1 MGHELRSEA
10 TEVNRLSLLLA
21 LCGDDKRNLKVKR
34 VPLSEPARED
44 VRAAFSQ
51 QEEVFRAGEEMPFD
65 ENWLNDGAQI
75 ATAPIPEDVPVFG
88 EILRSTDTSLSPIDT
103 DNLDEVRGLAIKS
116 ADRRRE
122 RILVQVFANSQHL
135 SRDVLVALFLERG
148 AYTRLESSAFRL
160 DDKLVCIVEG
170 DLIKFRSLHN
180 LSRVIET
187 STIFATATDSEV
199 SSFATDYSNLFEIA
213 AIDRF
218 VAGMSRN
225 ARKYMTSL
233 ARSGV
238 LRNRTAQE
246 LHRAADGTGLAIE
259 VRDGRI
265 VMPSKSGDI
274 TELMRFLNDGRYV
287 GPVSGDAFITN
298 SRRPAT

>member
-1 MGHELRSEA
+1 M
-10 TEVNRLSLLLA
+10 SLLLA
-21 LCGDDKRNLKVKR
+21 LCGDDKRDLKVKR
-34 VPLSEPARED
+34 VPLSDPAQKD
-44 VRAAFSQ
+44 VGDAFSR
-51 QEEVFRAGEEMPFD
+51 QEEVFLDGEEMSFD

-75 ATAPIPEDVPVFG
+75 ATTQIPEDVPIFRD
-88 EILRSTDTSLSPIDT
+88 ILRSTDTSLAPIDT
-103 DNLDEVRGLAIKS
+103 DNLDEVRGLAIK
-116 ADRRRE
+116 AKGRRGE
-122 RILVQVFANSQHL
+122 RILVQLFSRSQHL
-135 SRDVLVALFLERG
+135 SRNMLVALFLERG

-180 LSRVIET
+180 LSRVIDT
-187 STIFATATDSEV
+187 STIFATATDREV

-213 AIDRF
+213 EIDGF

-238 LRNRTAQE
+238 LRNRTAHE
-246 LHRAADGTGLAIE
+246 LQGAADGTKLAIE
-259 VRDGRI
+259 VRNGRI